1 MTPAH
6 TRLVTALRELRT
18 RTGLSLAALAERT
31 AYSKSS
37 WERYLNGKTLPP
49 RQAVRDLCRLA
60 REPEGRV
67 LALWEIA
74 ESAWSGRAAPP
85 APAPAEPD
93 PQPQPPPP
101 ATTRPGARGRLLAV
115 LVAVC
120 AVTVVGVASAL
131 LLLPDRERAAP
142 RASAATVPGP
152 RCHGTT
158 CEGQDPM
165 HMFCGGGPDTLST
178 HRTATGAR
186 LELRYSEKCGAGW
199 ARMWGTRV
207 GDRLEVT
214 AGGPT
219 RRAEI
224 ADAVDAESY
233 VYTVMTEVRPG
244 AVLRACFRPAAAA
257 DADGGRECVDARVG
271 GATATARPPSHR

>member
-1 MTPAH
+1 MTSAH

-60 REPEGRV
+60 REPEGRA

-74 ESAWSGRAAPP
+74 ESERSGRAAQP
-85 APAPAEPD
+85 APAPAGPD
-93 PQPQPPPP
+93 PQPQPQPQPP
-101 ATTRPGARGRLLAV
+101 TRQPGVRRRLLAV

-120 AVTVVGVASAL
+120 AVTVAGVASAL

-142 RASAATVPGP
+142 RASAGAAPGP
-152 RCHGTT
+152 RCHGAT

-199 ARMWGTRV
+199 ARMWGTGV

-257 DADGGRECVDARVG
+257 DGERECVEARVG
-271 GATATARPPSHR
+271 GATATTRPPSRR